1 MEQIEVTTRVNQ
13 SLKEVDEILT
23 AQGFKIIRKSRIEDK
38 YLSQQYNLLNKN
50 NIIDILR
57 QSVLIRYLCV
67 DGKDTFKKITYKN
80 KKYENDVVIS
90 EEKINVNIDDTEKA
104 EQLFA
109 ALGFKKLTD
118 VNYDVIVYAKDEL
131 ELCFQDVE
139 NLGLLLEYES
149 LKDYTGYSNEK
160 ILKEKNEMLEEIRQ
174 YNIKITDEYD
184 IKKAFEL
191 IEKSIG

>member
-1 MEQIEVTTRVNQ
+1 M
-13 SLKEVDEILT
+13 
-23 AQGFKIIRKSRIEDK
+23 
-38 YLSQQYNLLNKN
+38 
-50 NIIDILR
+50 
-57 QSVLIRYLCV
+57 
-67 DGKDTFKKITYKN
+67 
-80 KKYENDVVIS
+80 VIS

-149 LKDYTGYSNEK
+149 LKDYTGYSNEE